1 MPDCLRINVGD
12 DATRRLCRRYT
23 GKCRGNT
30 NPAEDIDCSSR
41 DNNVFKPNA
50 YNIDIV
56 GGDGYG
62 SCCRTFDA
70 EELLEQGIIDPS
82 LATDERVLS
91 GIGITD
97 QDEIDR
103 LMRIAR

>member
-1 MPDCLRINVGD
+1 M
-12 DATRRLCRRYT
+12 CRRYT

-41 DNNVFKPNA
+41 DNSVFKPNA